1 MIHGQVTKV
10 VAMGDVAVVSTAA
23 TSAETVD
30 CVGFDYAVVDVVM
43 EAATNTES
51 SAKWT
56 ALKLQHATTTDAT
69 NATDISGAVGTT
81 NATATATQFVLPVF
95 NDPNNGGVVRFCVD
109 LRDKERFL
117 RVERHAPASHPVG
130 VAVCTLSRGE
140 KSPTNAATMGA
151 GSVVFV

>member
-1 MIHGQVTKV
+1 MIYGQATKV
-10 VAMGDVAVVSTAA
+10 VAMGDVVAVSTSA

-30 CVGFDYAVVDVVM
+30 TIGFDYAVVDVIM
-43 EAATNTES
+43 EAATGSTS

-56 ALKLQHATTTDAT
+56 ALKLQDATTTDAT

-81 NATATATQFVLPVF
+81 NATATATQFVLPVN
-95 NDPNNGGVVRFCVD
+95 NDTSNGFVVRFCVD

-117 RVERHAPASHPVG
+117 RVERQAPASHPVS

-140 KSPTNAATMGA
+140 VSPTNAATMGA